1 MVEDSVVKRAKELRE
16 QLNQY
21 SYEYYVK
28 DAPSVED
35 FVYDS
40 LYQELVDIE
49 NRHPELV
56 TEDSPLNA

>member
-49 NRHPELV
+49 NKHPEL
-56 TEDSPLNA
+56 